1 MMPGEFDEQLV
12 RHVAHLARLK
22 LNDEAI
28 HSFAS
33 QLSQVLD
40 YVNLLNEVD
49 TEGVPETAH
58 PLAAM
63 DVMRDD
69 TVRPSVDHDD
79 ALRNAPDRADV
90 FFRVPKVLDQ
100 GDA

>member
-1 MMPGEFDEQLV
+1 MAGEFDDNLV

-22 LNDEAI
+22 LSDEVI

-33 QLSQVLD
+33 HLSRVVD

-58 PLAAM
+58 PLAAVG
-63 DVMRDD
+63 VMRDD
-69 TVRPSVDHDD
+69 TVGPSVDHDE
-79 ALRNAPDRADV
+79 ALRNAPDRGDG